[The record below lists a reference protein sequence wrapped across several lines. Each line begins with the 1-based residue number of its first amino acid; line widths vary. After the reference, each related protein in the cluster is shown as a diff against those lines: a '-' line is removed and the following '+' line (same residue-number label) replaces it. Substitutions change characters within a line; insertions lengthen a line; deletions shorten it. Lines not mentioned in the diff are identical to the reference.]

1 MGKYFRHS
9 LGHGVGLDIHEGYNA
24 SPKSNDTFEVGNI
37 TSIEPGIYIPDKFG
51 IRIEDLLY
59 ISPRGRENLSKVTK
73 KIDHLISYKN

>member
-59 ISPRGRENLSKVTK
+59 IFREEE
-73 KIDHLISYKN
+73 KIFQK